1 MKMYSQEQLR
11 EMNVKVKESKVQE
24 SMIRVL
30 VVDDRPSIRQGL
42 QMRFALEPDLLVV
55 GEAGD
60 GETALALTQQLR
72 PDVVVM
78 DVEMPHM
85 DGVQATREVRT
96 TAPASAVVMLSIH
109 EDSTT
114 RARCHAAGAA
124 AFVTKKQSPE
134 TLLSAIRQV
143 AASAACAA

>member
-1 MKMYSQEQLR
+1 M
-11 EMNVKVKESKVQE
+11 KVKESKVQE
-24 SMIRVL
+24 SVIKVL

-85 DGVQATREVRT
+85 DGVQATRQVRT

-109 EDSTT
+109 EDPTT